1 MGSTPKSPDHND
13 KTGDAAARPEARKA
27 TETPEASDERLDEA
41 LEESFP
47 ASDPPSEC
55 QPSPSPYDK
64 DET

>member
-1 MGSTPKSPDHND
+1 MGSTQKSPHDTDN
-13 KTGDAAARPEARKA
+13 TGDAAAKPEARKA
-27 TETPEASDERLDEA
+27 TEPPEASDEKLDEA

-64 DET
+64 DEI